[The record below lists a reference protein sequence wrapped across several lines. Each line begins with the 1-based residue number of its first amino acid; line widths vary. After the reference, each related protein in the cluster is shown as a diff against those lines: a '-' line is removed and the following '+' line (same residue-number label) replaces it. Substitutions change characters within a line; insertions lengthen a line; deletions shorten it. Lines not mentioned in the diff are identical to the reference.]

1 MERLQKVIA
10 ASGLTS
16 RRKAEE
22 LITAG
27 KVKVNGV
34 VVDKLGTQVDKND
47 VITVEDKPLPHEELE
62 YYLVNKPRKYICS
75 VNDEHGRKQVTDLVE
90 TEARI
95 YPVGRLDYDSSGLII
110 LTNDGNFAN
119 MLMHPKYHLPK
130 TYHVTVKGLVSK
142 ADVYRLREGVKLDD
156 GIKTYFFKK
165 LVKVLNK
172 SVNEY
177 LMKFELKNTTIEFD
191 ETMTET
197 MVTNMV
203 PRTYSSYSSG
213 ERTRIDM
220 SILLAFFDIS
230 RQISN
235 WSCNILFIDELLDQ
249 NIDQSGIE
257 QFVSTLYNLIQV
269 NKKKL
274 GIYIISHKLNELK
287 IQISS
292 TIEIRKVHDYSILEV
307 KYG

>member
-22 LITAG
+22 LIVAG

-34 VVDKLGTQVDKND
+34 VVDKLGSQVEKGD
-47 VITVEDKPLPHEELE
+47 VITVDGKPLPHEELE

-75 VNDEHGRKQVTDLVE
+75 VNDEHGRAQVTDLVE

-142 ADVYRLREGVKLDD
+142 MDVKHLSEGVTLDD
-156 GIKTYFFKK
+156 GIKT
-165 LVKVLNK
+165 LPATVK
-172 SVNEY
+172 
-177 LMKFELKNTTIEFD
+177 I
-191 ETMTET
+191 
-197 MVTNMV
+197 TNQDI
-203 PRTYSSYSSG
+203 PN
-213 ERTRIDM
+213 ERT
-220 SILLAFFDIS
+220 SLDITITEGRN
-230 RQISN
+230 RQIRRMMETLGYEVSKLHRTQYG
-235 WSCNILFIDELLDQ
+235 CVRDDQ
-249 NIDQSGIE
+249 MPVGSYRRLKPHEIK
-257 QFVSTLYNLIQV
+257 TLKQMALEGE
-269 NKKKL
+269 NK
-274 GIYIISHKLNELK
+274 
-287 IQISS
+287 
-292 TIEIRKVHDYSILEV
+292 
-307 KYG
+307 

>member
-130 TYHVTVKGLVSK
+130 TYHVTVKGLVST
-142 ADVYRLREGVKLDD
+142 ADVYHLREGVKLDD
-156 GIKTYFFKK
+156 GIKT
-165 LVKVLNK
+165 LPAT
-172 SVNEY
+172 VNITNQDIPNEKTS
-177 LMKFELKNTTIEFD
+177 LDITIMEGR
-191 ETMTET
+191 
-197 MVTNMV
+197 N
-203 PRTYSSYSSG
+203 
-213 ERTRIDM
+213 
-220 SILLAFFDIS
+220 
-230 RQISN
+230 RQIRRMMEALGYEVSKLHRVQYG
-235 WSCNILFIDELLDQ
+235 CVRDDQ
-249 NIDQSGIE
+249 MPIGTYRRLKPHEIK
-257 QFVSTLYNLIQV
+257 TLRQMAMEGE
-269 NKKKL
+269 KK
-274 GIYIISHKLNELK
+274 
-287 IQISS
+287 
-292 TIEIRKVHDYSILEV
+292 
-307 KYG
+307 

>member
-156 GIKTYFFKK
+156 GIKT
-165 LVKVLNK
+165 LPAT
-172 SVNEY
+172 VNIINQDIPNEKTS
-177 LMKFELKNTTIEFD
+177 LDITIMEGR
-191 ETMTET
+191 
-197 MVTNMV
+197 N
-203 PRTYSSYSSG
+203 
-213 ERTRIDM
+213 
-220 SILLAFFDIS
+220 
-230 RQISN
+230 RQIRRMMEALGYEVSKLHRVQYG
-235 WSCNILFIDELLDQ
+235 CVRDDQ
-249 NIDQSGIE
+249 MPIGTYRRLKPHEIK
-257 QFVSTLYNLIQV
+257 TLRQMAMEGE
-269 NKKKL
+269 KK
-274 GIYIISHKLNELK
+274 
-287 IQISS
+287 
-292 TIEIRKVHDYSILEV
+292 
-307 KYG
+307 

>member
-22 LITAG
+22 LIVAG

-34 VVDKLGTQVDKND
+34 VVDKLGSQVEKGD
-47 VITVEDKPLPHEELE
+47 VITVDGKPLPHEELE

-75 VNDEHGRKQVTDLVE
+75 VNDEHGRAQVTDLVE

-142 ADVYRLREGVKLDD
+142 MDVKHLSEGVTLDD
-156 GIKTYFFKK
+156 GIKT
-165 LVKVLNK
+165 LPAVVK
-172 SVNEY
+172 
-177 LMKFELKNTTIEFD
+177 I
-191 ETMTET
+191 
-197 MVTNMV
+197 TNQDI
-203 PRTYSSYSSG
+203 PN
-213 ERTRIDM
+213 ERT
-220 SILLAFFDIS
+220 SLDITITEGRN
-230 RQISN
+230 RQIRRMMETLGYEVSKLHRTQYG
-235 WSCNILFIDELLDQ
+235 CVRDDQ
-249 NIDQSGIE
+249 MPVGSYRRLKPHEIK
-257 QFVSTLYNLIQV
+257 TLKQMALEGE
-269 NKKKL
+269 NK
-274 GIYIISHKLNELK
+274 
-287 IQISS
+287 
-292 TIEIRKVHDYSILEV
+292 
-307 KYG
+307 

>member
-22 LITAG
+22 LIVAG

-34 VVDKLGTQVDKND
+34 VVDKLGSQVEKSD
-47 VITVEDKPLPHEELE
+47 VITVDGKPLPHEELE

-75 VNDEHGRKQVTDLVE
+75 VNDEHGRAQVTDLVE

-142 ADVYRLREGVKLDD
+142 MDVKHLSEGVTLDD
-156 GIKTYFFKK
+156 GIKT
-165 LVKVLNK
+165 LPAVVK
-172 SVNEY
+172 
-177 LMKFELKNTTIEFD
+177 I
-191 ETMTET
+191 
-197 MVTNMV
+197 TNQDI
-203 PRTYSSYSSG
+203 PN
-213 ERTRIDM
+213 ERT
-220 SILLAFFDIS
+220 SLDITITEGRN
-230 RQISN
+230 RQIRRMMETLGYEVSKLHRTQYG
-235 WSCNILFIDELLDQ
+235 CVRDDQ
-249 NIDQSGIE
+249 MPVGSYRRLKPHEIK
-257 QFVSTLYNLIQV
+257 TLKQMALEGE
-269 NKKKL
+269 NK
-274 GIYIISHKLNELK
+274 
-287 IQISS
+287 
-292 TIEIRKVHDYSILEV
+292 
-307 KYG
+307 

>member
-110 LTNDGNFAN
+110 LTNNSNIAN
-119 MLMHPKYHLPK
+119 MLMHPKYHQPK
-130 TYHVTVKGLVSK
+130 TYHVTRKGLGSK
-142 ADVYRLREGVKLDD
+142 TDV
-156 GIKTYFFKK
+156 
-165 LVKVLNK
+165 
-172 SVNEY
+172 
-177 LMKFELKNTTIEFD
+177 
-191 ETMTET
+191 
-197 MVTNMV
+197 
-203 PRTYSSYSSG
+203 
-213 ERTRIDM
+213 
-220 SILLAFFDIS
+220 
-230 RQISN
+230 
-235 WSCNILFIDELLDQ
+235 
-249 NIDQSGIE
+249 
-257 QFVSTLYNLIQV
+257 
-269 NKKKL
+269 
-274 GIYIISHKLNELK
+274 
-287 IQISS
+287 
-292 TIEIRKVHDYSILEV
+292 
-307 KYG
+307 